1 MIPVARLRPMF
12 GAAPWRA
19 AAYLL
24 SSIVV
29 TSVLF
34 VVVVTSVL
42 LAGSLALIGVG
53 IPLLIVAAAVVRA
66 AAHVERQR
74 AALAPGVQPVE
85 LHSDG
90 NSVATN
96 GAVTHAADAD
106 AGHRGTGHEP
116 PGLLAAVRRGWGD
129 PAMGPSLGYLVGL
142 FVPLFVLD
150 VVAASIWLSL
160 LGGVTVPL
168 WYWTVPQTFDGVTHH
183 GLFFGWFPNGPG
195 GPDAIGLAV
204 DDLPTALAVAG
215 VSALVFAVVACP
227 MVVAVARFH
236 ARIAGRL
243 VGPPVDPL
251 AGARALLRSPGPLAF
266 DPPGAAAPRTGH
278 GPAGRARG
286 NRSPLARPTHLAV
299 APPPS

>member
-1 MIPVARLRPMF
+1 MIPVARLRPVL

-29 TSVLF
+29 STVLF

-42 LAGSLALIGVG
+42 LAVPLVLIGVG
-53 IPLLIVAAAVVRA
+53 IPLLVVAAAVVRA

-74 AALAPGVQPVE
+74 AALAPGVQVVE
-85 LHSDG
+85 PLVDG
-90 NSVATN
+90 NGAATDVAATRPTPTP
-96 GAVTHAADAD
+96 A
-106 AGHRGTGHEP
+106 RGTDHEP
-116 PGLLAAVRRGWGD
+116 PGLLAAVRRRWGD

-142 FVPLFVLD
+142 FVPLLVLD
-150 VVAASIWLSL
+150 VVAASIWLSF

-183 GLFFGWFPNGPG
+183 GLFLGWFPHGPG
-195 GPDAIGLAV
+195 GPDAVGLAV

-215 VSALVFAVVACP
+215 VSALLFAIVACP
-227 MVVAVARFH
+227 VVVAAARFH

-243 VGPPVDPL
+243 LGPPADPL
-251 AGARALLRSPGPLAF
+251 AGARAVLRSPGPLAL
-266 DPPGAAAPRTGH
+266 DPTAAAAPRTGH
-278 GPAGRARG
+278 GRAGRARG
-286 NRSPLARPTHLAV
+286 TRSPVARPTHLAV